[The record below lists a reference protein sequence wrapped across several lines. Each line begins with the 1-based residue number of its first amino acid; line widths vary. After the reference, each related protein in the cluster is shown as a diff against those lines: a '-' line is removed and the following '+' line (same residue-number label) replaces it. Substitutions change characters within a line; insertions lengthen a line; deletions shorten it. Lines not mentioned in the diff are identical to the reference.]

1 MSEKIEFIAANALP
15 VLEAE
20 TPDVLA
26 VDPATGEM
34 GRVPGAN
41 LGKTPD
47 WNAAEG
53 EPGHVLNRT
62 HYSEMQDVEL
72 VNAEWG
78 AADGA
83 EEDESGNDIAPYWY
97 EYDWFEMAEGEEY
110 IVVLNGVSYD
120 CVSVNVDGDV
130 ICGNPA
136 IWMGSDYED
145 NGMPF
150 AFYGGE
156 FALMENIPLSL
167 KISRTEEITVT
178 IPPKYLPPAEYDMII
193 QYAETDIWPPTSTST
208 YSLAKGNVADIVA
221 MIKAGVKPKIAIV
234 GISDVGSAQYT
245 TVLEPINFAVNE
257 MDKLLVAFLQPS
269 RSWNYAE
276 GDSLYYIW
284 FTISPNGAFGS
295 MQNAKLTVF

>member
-1 MSEKIEFIAANALP
+1 MEFIAAKDLP

-26 VDPATGEM
+26 VDPTTGEM
-34 GRVPGAN
+34 GRVAGAN
-41 LGKTPD
+41 LGGAPD

-83 EEDESGNDIAPYWY
+83 NADESGNDIAPYWY
-97 EYDWFEMAEGEEY
+97 DYDWFEMAEGEEY
-110 IVVLNGVSYD
+110 TVVLNGVSYA
-120 CVSVNVDGDV
+120 CVSVNGDGEAF
-130 ICGNPA
+130 CGNPA

-150 AFYGGE
+150 AFGCDAIG
-156 FALMENIPLSL
+156 LMENIPLFL
-167 KISRTEEITVT
+167 KISRTEENVVT

-193 QYAETDIWPPTSTST
+193 QYAGTDMWPPTSTST

-257 MDKLLVAFLQPS
+257 MDYLLVGFLQPS

-284 FTISPNGAFGS
+284 FTISPGGAFGA
-295 MQNAKLTVF
+295 MQRAKLTSF